1 MKRIFTFL
9 LFIPVFAMAQG
20 TQKSKA
26 PVKSKP
32 VKLNKPRDGF
42 IITGNIKGYPEG
54 TTVALLNGQ
63 TGATES
69 TTTLIGGKFT
79 FTGKMEN
86 TDFKI
91 ILFNNQQPFI
101 TLFLDNSDV
110 KITGNKETIDHSKI
124 TGSPSHTDFD
134 LFNKTLEPFSRLY
147 TQPLRDE
154 DSADIEKAIAATE
167 KFAATHPNSD
177 ITPLAILRYNQLADD
192 INRTDQLYSALG
204 PSVKAS
210 SMGRY
215 LFQKIDEEKKNT
227 GAYMGEFSQA
237 DSSGRQISLSSFRGK
252 FVLVDFWASWCGP
265 CRRENPNLVRTFNKF
280 RDKNFTVLGV
290 SLDKDRQAWL
300 EAIRMDGLNWTQVS
314 DLNGWA
320 NAVALQ
326 FQISSIPQNILL
338 DPEGKIV
345 GKNLMGSVL
354 DRRLKRLLK

>member
-1 MKRIFTFL
+1 L
-9 LFIPVFAMAQG
+9 LIVPVFALAQG
-20 TQKSKA
+20 TQKTKT
-26 PVKSKP
+26 PVKSKTAKI
-32 VKLNKPRDGF
+32 VKPKDGF
-42 IITGNIKGYPEG
+42 TINGTIKGYPEG

-69 TTTLIGGKFT
+69 STTLKGGKFS
-79 FTGKMEN
+79 FSGKMEN

-110 KITGNKETIDHSKI
+110 KITGNKETIDRSKI

-134 LFNKTLEPFSRLY
+134 LFNTMLEPYSRLY

-167 KFAATHPNSD
+167 KFAASHPNSD
-177 ITPLAILRYNQLADD
+177 ITPLAILRFNQLADD
-192 INRTDQLYSALG
+192 IKRTDQLYNALSA
-204 PSVKAS
+204 PVKAGT
-210 SMGRY
+210 MGRY

-227 GAYMGEFSQA
+227 GAIMGEFSQA
-237 DSSGRQISLSSFRGK
+237 DSSGRQVSLSSFRGK

-280 RDKNFTVLGV
+280 KHKNFTVLGV

-300 EAIRMDGLNWTQVS
+300 EAIRMDGLDWTQVS

-320 NAVALQ
+320 NAAALQ

-338 DPEGKIV
+338 DPEGRIV

>member
-1 MKRIFTFL
+1 MKRIFTL
-9 LFIPVFAMAQG
+9 LFFVPVFALAQG
-20 TQKSKA
+20 SQKTKTPA
-26 PVKSKP
+26 KSKP
-32 VKLNKPRDGF
+32 VKVVKPRDGF
-42 IITGNIKGYPEG
+42 VINGTIKGYPEG

-63 TGATES
+63 TGESES
-69 TTTLIGGKFT
+69 TTTLKGGKFT
-79 FTGKMEN
+79 FTGKMQY

-110 KITGNKETIDHSKI
+110 KITGNKETIDRSKI

-134 LFNKTLEPFSRLY
+134 LFNTMLEPYSRLY
-147 TQPLRDE
+147 TQQLRDE
-154 DSADIEKAIAATE
+154 DSADIEKAIIATE
-167 KFAATHPNSD
+167 KFAASHPNSD
-177 ITPLAILRYNQLADD
+177 ITPLAILRFNQLADD
-192 INRTDQLYSALG
+192 IKRTDQLYNSLNVT
-204 PSVKAS
+204 VKAT
-210 SMGRY
+210 SMARY

-227 GAYMGEFSQA
+227 GAIMGEFSQA
-237 DSSGRQISLSSFRGK
+237 DSSGKQVSLSSFRGK

-280 RDKNFTVLGV
+280 KDKNFTVLGV

-300 EAIRMDGLNWTQVS
+300 EAIKMDELNWTQVS

-345 GKNLMGSVL
+345 GKNLMGMNL